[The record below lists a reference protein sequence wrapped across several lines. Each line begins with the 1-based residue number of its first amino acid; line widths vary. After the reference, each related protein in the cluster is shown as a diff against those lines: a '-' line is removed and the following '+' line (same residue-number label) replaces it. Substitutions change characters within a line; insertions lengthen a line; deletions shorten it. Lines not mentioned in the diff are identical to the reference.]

1 MTVQK
6 FIYNNAGLTNENN
19 LEDKPSICG
28 LCNTYA
34 EKTISSKKIFSG
46 NFTNYEYFK
55 NDRLCEHCVNLI
67 KNSKS
72 EDMRRSSFICTEN
85 GNDYFKNSELYKK
98 LFKEKQLPFTFCV
111 TYSFKKLNSFRA
123 VLNYSNE
130 EYYIRQEDNLILF
143 KVNEC
148 KVVFKLM
155 LNLYFNNFTKSEI
168 LKGDYNKV
176 SIQKFGIQNFLNIEN
191 ELKKSR
197 GKDYFELLTV
207 ALPAELRKIKKEEK
221 DAINKSRNGVG

>member
-28 LCNTYA
+28 LCNTYS

-72 EDMRRSSFICTEN
+72 EDMRRSSFITTEQ
-85 GNDYFKNSELYKK
+85 GNDYFKNSDLYKK
-98 LFKEKQLPFTFCV
+98 LFQEKQIPFTFCV

-130 EYYIRQEDNLILF
+130 EYHIRQEDNLILF
-143 KVNEC
+143 NVKEC
-148 KVVFKLM
+148 KTVFKLM

-168 LKGDYNKV
+168 LKGEYNKV
-176 SIQKFGIQNFLNIEN
+176 SIQKFGLQNFLNIEN
-191 ELKKSR
+191 ELKKFR
-197 GKDYFELLTV
+197 GKEYFELLTV

>member
-28 LCNTYA
+28 LCNTYS

-72 EDMRRSSFICTEN
+72 EDMRRSSFITTEQ
-85 GNDYFKNSELYKK
+85 GNDYFKNSDLYKK
-98 LFKEKQLPFTFCV
+98 LFQEKQIPFTFCV

-168 LKGDYNKV
+168 LKGEYNKV

-207 ALPAELRKIKKEEK
+207 ALPAELRKTKKEEK
-221 DAINKSRNGVG
+221 DAINKSRNRIG

>member
-6 FIYNNAGLTNENN
+6 FIYENAGLVNEHK
-19 LEDKPSICG
+19 LEDKESICG
-28 LCNTYA
+28 LCNTKV

-72 EDMRRSSFICTEN
+72 EDMRRSSFICSEN

-98 LFKEKQLPFTFCV
+98 LFKEKQIPFTFCV

-130 EYYIRQEDNLILF
+130 EFYIRQEDNLILF
-143 KVNEC
+143 NVNEC
-148 KVVFKLM
+148 KEVFQLM

-168 LKGDYNKV
+168 LSGEYNKV
-176 SIQKFGIQNFLNIEN
+176 SIQKFGIENFLKIEN
-191 ELKKSR
+191 KLKNYR

-207 ALPAELRKIKKEEK
+207 ALPAELRKTKKEEK
-221 DAINKSRNGVG
+221 DAANKNRNRSS